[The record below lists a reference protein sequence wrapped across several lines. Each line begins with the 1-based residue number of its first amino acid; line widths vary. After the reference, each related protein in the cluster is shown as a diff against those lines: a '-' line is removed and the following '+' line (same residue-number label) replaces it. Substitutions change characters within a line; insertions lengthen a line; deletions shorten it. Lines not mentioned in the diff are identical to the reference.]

1 MKVIRLTN
9 TIKEIQKIYL
19 ARTMFFLVIGKTPT
33 YLFQPFSSSA
43 TNKPVGIDAN
53 PIGFI
58 IDRNIV
64 PDSLP
69 KIVTSSN
76 TSAMSILFTTPT
88 LFKIS

>member
-53 PIGFI
+53 QIGII

-76 TSAMSILFTTPT
+76 TSAMSTLFTTPT